1 MTTLSTHDT
10 KRGEDLRARLAVLAE
25 RPGEW
30 AAEVARWHDRAVTLG
45 AGGAGCGGA
54 GTGGTGTGGAGGLP
68 EPDTEYLLWQT
79 LAGAW
84 PVDASRLTRYLCK
97 AMREAKTATSWT
109 DPDDA
114 YEAAALALAEAVL
127 ADTGGGPARTGGG
140 PVGTAGG
147 PARTAGTSAD
157 AGLAAR
163 IAAFV
168 AGIDSDARVG
178 SLGAKLVQLTMPG
191 VPDVYQG
198 CELGSF
204 SLVDPDNRRPVDF
217 ARRRDL
223 LALLDTTVL
232 DDAGGLDVAG
242 LAVTDL
248 DWQKLLVT
256 SRALRLRRDHPD
268 WFTGSYEP
276 LTAKGLAADHV
287 VAFARSGQVVTVATR
302 LPAGLRRRGG
312 WADTVLPMPSRP
324 GAQPR
329 AWRDVLTETVHAGP
343 DLVLSRLTER
353 LPVALL
359 VPEPVAKRPGQV
371 F

>member
-10 KRGEDLRARLAVLAE
+10 KRGEDVRARLAVLAE

-30 AAEVARWHDRAVTLG
+30 AAEVARWHDRAVTLS
-45 AGGAGCGGA
+45 AGRAGR
-54 GTGGTGTGGAGGLP
+54 LP

-84 PVDASRLTRYLCK
+84 PVDASRLTRYLRK
-97 AMREAKTATSWT
+97 AMREAKTTTSWT
-109 DPDDA
+109 DPDDD
-114 YEAAALALAEAVL
+114 YEVAVLALAEAVL
-127 ADTGGGPARTGGG
+127 ADTGGPARPTDS
-140 PVGTAGG
+140 
-147 PARTAGTSAD
+147 AGTPAD

-168 AGIDSDARVG
+168 AGIDSDARVN

-204 SLVDPDNRRPVDF
+204 SLVDPDNRRQVDF

-232 DDAGGLDVAG
+232 DGTGLDTAGPDTTGPDTTGPDDAGWLDG
-242 LAVTDL
+242 TRLAVTDL

-276 LTAKGLAADHV
+276 LTARGPAADHV

-312 WADTVLPMPSRP
+312 WADTVLPMPSQP

-343 DLVLSRLTER
+343 GLVLSRLTER